1 MERRK
6 FVRSLLIST
15 IGLST
20 AGLTATVFAKRGGGA
35 RGGAKR
41 GRPASPNSVAGV
53 GRRTRRRRRRRV
65 HRNMRVNSLPYGCNV
80 TRVRGGVT
88 YYYCGNIW
96 YEPVYQ
102 GTTVV
107 YVVNEIEAGAN
118 TDVEFDEYE

>member
-1 MERRK
+1 MKRREFIK
-6 FVRSLLIST
+6 SLLTSVVGIT
-15 IGLST
+15 A
-20 AGLTATVFAKRGGGA
+20 AGLTASAFAR
-35 RGGAKR
+35 R
-41 GRPASPNSVAGV
+41 GRPASPTSVAGV

-65 HRNMRVNSLPYGCNV
+65 HRNMQLNSLPYGCNV

-96 YEPVYQ
+96 YQPVYQ

-107 YVVNEIEAGAN
+107 YVVNEIESGAN

>member
-1 MERRK
+1 MKRRH
-6 FVRSLLIST
+6 FVKSLLTST
-15 IGLST
+15 LGLSAACLAT
-20 AGLTATVFAKRGGGA
+20 TVFARRGGSP
-35 RGGAKR
+35 AKR

-65 HRNMRVNSLPYGCNV
+65 HRNMRLTSLPYGCRT

-88 YYYCGNIW
+88 SYYCGSIW

-107 YVVNEIEAGAN
+107 YVVNEIEAGAS
-118 TDVEFDEYE
+118 TDVEFDEYED